1 MTTFFQIFLNS
12 SFISD
17 LTIRRYCKRR
27 IITQKVFS
35 SIYIIVVAVA
45 PFLHV
50 TEAVGEGVVLLRSQS
65 PDSDELDIIYLEL
78 VVTESRYRR
87 GIWDSNRAPRECC
100 CYAIPLDWELC
111 NWIEVVDSL
120 GLCHVSRQSRFAGE
134 RYISG
139 NLALRSLTQLFCGTN
154 KLPGWQALLPRRPIQ
169 CLVVGAL
176 LWELNMDSR
185 LRKEKCRKENY

>member
-87 GIWDSNRAPRECC
+87 GI
-100 CYAIPLDWELC
+100 
-111 NWIEVVDSL
+111 
-120 GLCHVSRQSRFAGE
+120 
-134 RYISG
+134 
-139 NLALRSLTQLFCGTN
+139 
-154 KLPGWQALLPRRPIQ
+154 
-169 CLVVGAL
+169 
-176 LWELNMDSR
+176 
-185 LRKEKCRKENY
+185 